1 MMKQKKLVELLGLD
15 KKDERIKEHVIGH
28 TSEDL
33 EEDVSTDYYNSIM
46 SIARAWGG
54 SECPF
59 QNQEEAE
66 EFLFGDS
73 PKHHISSII
82 RFVKN

>member
-15 KKDERIKEHVIGH
+15 KKAGSVKEHVIGH
-28 TSEDL
+28 TSDEI
-33 EEDVSTDYYNSIM
+33 EEDVSTDYYNSIV

-59 QNQEEAE
+59 ENQEEAE

-73 PKHHISSII
+73 SKHHISSFI

>member
-1 MMKQKKLVELLGLD
+1 MKQKKLVELLGLD
-15 KKDERIKEHVIGH
+15 KKAGSLKEHVIGH
-28 TSEDL
+28 TSDEI
-33 EEDVSTDYYNSIM
+33 EEDVSTDYYNSIV

-59 QNQEEAE
+59 ENQEEAE
-66 EFLFGDS
+66 EFLFGDNS
-73 PKHHISSII
+73 KHHISSFI

>member
-15 KKDERIKEHVIGH
+15 KKAGSLKEHVIGH
-28 TSEDL
+28 TSDEI
-33 EEDVSTDYYNSIM
+33 EEDVSTDYYNSIV

-59 QNQEEAE
+59 ENQEEAE
-66 EFLFGDS
+66 EFLFGDNS
-73 PKHHISSII
+73 KHHISSFI

>member
-1 MMKQKKLVELLGLD
+1 MMKQKRLVELLGLD
-15 KKDERIKEHVIGH
+15 KKVGSVKEHVIGH
-28 TSEDL
+28 TSDEL
-33 EEDVSTDYYNSIM
+33 EEDVSTDYYNSIV

-59 QNQEEAE
+59 ENQEEAE

-73 PKHHISSII
+73 PKHHIASII